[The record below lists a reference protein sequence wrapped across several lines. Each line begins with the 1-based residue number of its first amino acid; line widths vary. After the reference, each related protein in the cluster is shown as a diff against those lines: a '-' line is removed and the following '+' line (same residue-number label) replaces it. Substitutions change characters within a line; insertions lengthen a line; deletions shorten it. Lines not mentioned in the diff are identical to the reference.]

1 MHSLLIRIPISK
13 PQNQSLP
20 PIQVLEFTLYSK
32 MKFLTIL
39 SAFAFMP
46 LVLSAPVAVS
56 LGQDLT
62 ARDGNR
68 GQYTIPG
75 LGARKQAI
83 LNAGGNTQDLAIA
96 MLET

>member
-1 MHSLLIRIPISK
+1 
-13 PQNQSLP
+13 
-20 PIQVLEFTLYSK
+20 
-32 MKFLTIL
+32 MKFFTIL
-39 SAFAFMP
+39 SALAFVP

-56 LGQDLT
+56 LEQDLA

-68 GQYTIPG
+68 GQYTVPG

-83 LNAGGNTQDLAIA
+83 LTAGGNTQDLAIA